1 MSGTAV
7 TRLELAP
14 LGAGDLIDRTVRLY
28 RRHFAVLVRAAA
40 PPVVVSSAGW
50 ILMTLG
56 WRSMGLTES
65 GARLALYA
73 LAVAGGLVL
82 WGAGGLAQVV
92 VMGGAS
98 RSLVMHLLRGEPV
111 TTRLIYRGVRSRFWP
126 LVGASLAILTYLL
139 LVAGASVVV
148 LYIGLAVAG
157 LGALALLN
165 DQANAL
171 TWTKWLPVLFFFF
184 IVMAVTIFTAVWVFF
199 FFAGRAAY
207 VPQALTVEGKGVFA
221 AIGRSAQL
229 ARGNTRRLMGMFFFT
244 LFASYS
250 ALSLLLVPLGW
261 AGYLLGINPLE
272 WDASRLP
279 AWYAV
284 SYEVIA
290 QLSTILLAPVWM
302 LGLSLLYVDERV
314 RHEGY
319 DIELL
324 AAQRFGDI
332 PDLPAGYQTPL
343 EPALADPLAP
353 EPGPAHA
360 PAGSIL
366 GLTDRS

>member
-1 MSGTAV
+1 LSGTAV
-7 TRLELAP
+7 SHLQLAP

-40 PPVVVSSAGW
+40 PPVFVSSAGW
-50 ILMTLG
+50 ILMMLG
-56 WRSMGLTES
+56 WRSMTLTES
-65 GARLALYA
+65 GPRLALYA
-73 LAVAGGLVL
+73 LAVAGGLLL
-82 WGAGGLAQVV
+82 WGVGGLAQLV

-98 RSLVMHLLRGEPV
+98 RSLVMHLLLGEPV
-111 TTRLIYRGVRSRFWP
+111 TTRLVYRGVRARFWG
-126 LVGASLAILTYLL
+126 LLGAAVAILAYLL
-139 LVAGASVVV
+139 IVAGAALVV
-148 LYIGLAVAG
+148 LYIALAVAG
-157 LGALALLN
+157 LGAFALA
-165 DQANAL
+165 QSGV
-171 TWTKWLPVLFFFF
+171 TWPPIVFGVTATLAGTLF
-184 IVMAVTIFTAVWVFF
+184 AVWVFF

-229 ARGNTRRLMGMFFFT
+229 ARGNTRRLMAMFFFT

-261 AGYLLGINPLE
+261 VGYLLGVNPLE

-279 AWYAV
+279 AWYAI

-324 AAQRFGDI
+324 AARRLGDI
-332 PDLPAGYQTPL
+332 PDLPVGYETPL
-343 EPALADPLAP
+343 EPALAGPRAP
-353 EPGPAHA
+353 EPAPPAPLP
-360 PAGSIL
+360 PADERQTGSIL
-366 GLTDRS
+366 GLTGR